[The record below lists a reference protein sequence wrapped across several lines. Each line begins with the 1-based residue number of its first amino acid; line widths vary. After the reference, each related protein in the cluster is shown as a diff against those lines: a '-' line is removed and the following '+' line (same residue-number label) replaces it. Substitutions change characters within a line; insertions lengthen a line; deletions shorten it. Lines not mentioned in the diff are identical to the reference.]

1 MNTGIEVYFTQVNAP
16 WSNDETDFFRVNV
29 FNPTGAER
37 IGVPAPNGRASI
49 DLPPGRYL
57 VTATKGGFYVNYDS
71 NETIVN
77 VGCDQRVCV
86 TIIPRSLH
94 YCVWWLSLALK
105 AIARDKKAAPEV
117 APHAEETIAMLDR
130 IADVIP
136 EELQIPEVRRFDI
149 DTLEKQLREDDR
161 PNR

>member
-1 MNTGIEVYFTQVNAP
+1 MNPGIEVFFTQVNAP
-16 WSNDETDFFRVNV
+16 WSNDEADFFRVNV
-29 FNPTGAER
+29 YSPTGAVR
-37 IGVPAPNGRASI
+37 VGVPAPNGRASI

-77 VGCDQRVCV
+77 VGCNQRVCV

-105 AIARDKKAAPEV
+105 AIARNAEAAPEV
-117 APHAEETIAMLDR
+117 APHAKETVALLDR
-130 IADVIP
+130 IAETIPQEHRIP
-136 EELQIPEVRRFDI
+136 EFLQFDI
-149 DTLEKQLREDDR
+149 DTLETQLSPER
-161 PNR
+161 PDC